1 MNNHLWWNLTR
12 ASANI
17 AMILILLTVL
27 WGILLATRVLK
38 PNDRPA
44 WIRDLHTWLG
54 GLAVSF
60 SVIHIL
66 TLIADSYVHFT
77 FVSVLVP
84 FTSSWRPFQVSLGI
98 LAFYI
103 LVAVQASSLMMK
115 MISKTAW
122 HRIHM
127 ASYAQF
133 PLVILHALT
142 SGSDVGKNWYAGFT
156 MSVAMVGAAIIGLR
170 IVAGK
175 ASTRRTSSA
184 TSK

>member
-54 GLAVSF
+54 GLSVSF
-60 SVIHIL
+60 SVLHIL

-77 FVSVLVP
+77 FVSVLIP

-115 MISKTAW
+115 KISKTAW

-133 PLVILHALT
+133 PLVILHALM

-156 MSVAMVGAAIIGLR
+156 MSVAMVGAAVFGLR
-170 IVAGK
+170 AVAGK

-184 TSK
+184 PPK

>member
-17 AMILILLTVL
+17 AMLLILLTVL

-54 GLAVSF
+54 GLALSF
-60 SVIHIL
+60 SVIHVL
-66 TLIADSYVHFT
+66 TLIADSYIQFT
-77 FVSVLVP
+77 FVTVLIP

-98 LAFYI
+98 IAFYI
-103 LVAVQASSLMMK
+103 LAAVQISSLLMK
-115 MISKTAW
+115 KISKSLW

-156 MSVAMVGAAIIGLR
+156 MSVAMVGAAVYGLR
-170 IVAGK
+170 MVAGK

-184 TSK
+184 LPK